1 MREAELYDDL
11 TEIFVDVL
19 QCGHLTLKPELTTN
33 DVQGWDSFK
42 QIEIILAVEEKYRIK
57 FAARE
62 LDELYCVGDL
72 ARTILAKIPNV
83 PAAPPVANE
92 PLR

>member
-1 MREAELYDDL
+1 MQEAELYDDL

-19 QCGHLTLKPELTTN
+19 QCGHLTLTPELTTH

-42 QIEIILAVEEKYRIK
+42 QIEIILAVEEKYGIK

-72 ARTILAKIPNV
+72 ARTILAKIPSA
-83 PAAPPVANE
+83 PAASPAANG